1 MFRVKWDPANNGI
14 LLSEYIEEKDAIN
27 SPRPVYVDELK
38 MLGIDKQ
45 IVLPNDNVPVC
56 WEIDHKYYYKG
67 SVIAETSGGNIY
79 QNPIVRV
86 IDNAIGRK
94 IEPIDIELLWKNN
107 ENALNTLENE
117 ALDFINEQYE
127 K

>member
-1 MFRVKWDPANNGI
+1 MFRVKWDPMNNGI

-38 MLGIDKQ
+38 MLGIDEQ
-45 IVLPNDNVPVC
+45 IVLPTENVPVC
-56 WEIDHKYYYKG
+56 WEIDHKYYYCG

-79 QNPIVRV
+79 QTPTV
-86 IDNAIGRK
+86 K
-94 IEPIDIELLWKNN
+94 IMDDAVGKFLMPIDIELLWKRN
-107 ENALNTLENE
+107 ENALSTLENE
-117 ALDFINEQYE
+117 AMVLNY